1 MLTVEDFSERL
12 FRKMLAVRAPARRF
26 SRKRA
31 SPRPLPDLVR
41 SPSQGELALDPEEN
55 RAVACSR
62 LTDLLRKAS
71 SDASLVKVPLRCLRD
86 AILLNATR
94 AGENAREVEE
104 LFTLVDGVVALC
116 HALQS
121 RGAPGPYES
130 VERAVRLRLF
140 LCVAGESWK
149 DHAGLR
155 ARAVRKLRAFAVQET
170 QEADHEKEALRTSPA
185 GASGEKKPAPRA
197 SAGLSFSSPAA
208 TPGRVTT
215 VVAKDAASAPSR
227 LPRTSSTS
235 KTSSKDRSPAA
246 AASFFSRRAPS
257 SVHAAVDV
265 SSWRAVYAELAKV
278 PPSRMMPVVSA
289 LLDDLREVESA
300 RTNRVGA
307 SSFELPAGSTPKTLK
322 TLLGHDLLGPE
333 RETSSRTPSR
343 VASLHEPGVP
353 ATPAA
358 VPAGWH
364 RFDAPTPGSS
374 GRQSHPQSLKTHVPG
389 SNPERDE
396 FDALMKRFETNA

>member
-94 AGENAREVEE
+94 AGENSREVEA
-104 LFTLVDGVVALC
+104 LFSLFDGVVALC
-116 HALQS
+116 HSLQS
-121 RGAPGPYES
+121 RGAPGPYET

-140 LCVAGESWK
+140 LCVTGESWK

-155 ARAVRKLRAFAVQET
+155 ACALRKLRAFAVEET
-170 QEADHEKEALRTSPA
+170 ESFPSPPSAEAAA
-185 GASGEKKPAPRA
+185 G
-197 SAGLSFSSPAA
+197 GLAA
-208 TPGRVTT
+208 TPGRTT
-215 VVAKDAASAPSR
+215 VVVAKDAASAPSR
-227 LPRTSSTS
+227 LPRTRSTS
-235 KTSSKDRSPAA
+235 SQDRSPATTS
-246 AASFFSRRAPS
+246 SFLFRRAPAN
-257 SVHAAVDV
+257 VHAAIDV
-265 SSWRAVYAELAKV
+265 SSWRAVYAELLKAS
-278 PPSRMMPVVSA
+278 PSRMMPVVSA
-289 LLDDLREVESA
+289 LLDTLRAIESFGG
-300 RTNRVGA
+300 TNDSNSGSRIA
-307 SSFELPAGSTPKTLK
+307 QTKTITIDRSSTTLELPANATPKALV
-322 TLLGHDLLGPE
+322 GVFE
-333 RETSSRTPSR
+333 ESSSSNTDTKKDD
-343 VASLHEPGVP
+343 ASVS
-353 ATPAA
+353 TPAA
-358 VPAGWH
+358 VPPGWH

-374 GRQSHPQSLKTHVPG
+374 S
-389 SNPERDE
+389 SNEQTSNFAPNALHERFDAGPIGRDE
-396 FDALMKRFETNA
+396 FDALMKRLRVEDA

>member
-1 MLTVEDFSERL
+1 
-12 FRKMLAVRAPARRF
+12 
-26 SRKRA
+26 
-31 SPRPLPDLVR
+31 
-41 SPSQGELALDPEEN
+41 
-55 RAVACSR
+55 
-62 LTDLLRKAS
+62 
-71 SDASLVKVPLRCLRD
+71 VPLRCLRD

-185 GASGEKKPAPRA
+185 GASGEKKPALAHA
-197 SAGLSFSSPAA
+197 SASFSSPAA

-278 PPSRMMPVVSA
+278 PPSRMLPVVSA

-307 SSFELPAGSTPKTLK
+307 SSFELPAGSTPKTL
-322 TLLGHDLLGPE
+322 LRHDEGPE
-333 RETSSRTPSR
+333 TSETSASPSR
-343 VASLHEPGVP
+343 VASDEPGVP

-374 GRQSHPQSLKTHVPG
+374 GRQSHPQSLETHVPG

>member
-1 MLTVEDFSERL
+1 M
-12 FRKMLAVRAPARRF
+12 
-26 SRKRA
+26 
-31 SPRPLPDLVR
+31 
-41 SPSQGELALDPEEN
+41 
-55 RAVACSR
+55 
-62 LTDLLRKAS
+62 
-71 SDASLVKVPLRCLRD
+71 KVPLRCLRD

-155 ARAVRKLRAFAVQET
+155 ARAVRKLRAFAVAE
-170 QEADHEKEALRTSPA
+170 EADHEKEALRTSPD
-185 GASGEKKPAPRA
+185 GASGEKKPAPCA
-197 SAGLSFSSPAA
+197 SASFSSPAA
-208 TPGRVTT
+208 TSGRVTT

-278 PPSRMMPVVSA
+278 PPSRMLPVVSA

-300 RTNRVGA
+300 SSLQTKAA
-307 SSFELPAGSTPKTLK
+307 SSFELPAGSTPKTL
-322 TLLGHDLLGPE
+322 LGRDEGPE
-333 RETSSRTPSR
+333 TSETSASPSR

-374 GRQSHPQSLKTHVPG
+374 GRQSVDPHVPG

-396 FDALMKRFETNA
+396 FDALMKRFATNA

>member
-1 MLTVEDFSERL
+1 M
-12 FRKMLAVRAPARRF
+12 
-26 SRKRA
+26 
-31 SPRPLPDLVR
+31 
-41 SPSQGELALDPEEN
+41 
-55 RAVACSR
+55 
-62 LTDLLRKAS
+62 
-71 SDASLVKVPLRCLRD
+71 PLRCLRD

-185 GASGEKKPAPRA
+185 GASGERKPALA
-197 SAGLSFSSPAA
+197 SASASFSSPAA

-307 SSFELPAGSTPKTLK
+307 SSFELPAGSTPKTL
-322 TLLGHDLLGPE
+322 LRHDEGPE
-333 RETSSRTPSR
+333 TSETSASPSR
-343 VASLHEPGVP
+343 VASDEPGVP
-353 ATPAA
+353 APPAA

-374 GRQSHPQSLKTHVPG
+374 GRQSHPQSLETHVPG

>member
-1 MLTVEDFSERL
+1 L
-12 FRKMLAVRAPARRF
+12 
-26 SRKRA
+26 
-31 SPRPLPDLVR
+31 
-41 SPSQGELALDPEEN
+41 
-55 RAVACSR
+55 
-62 LTDLLRKAS
+62 
-71 SDASLVKVPLRCLRD
+71 DASLVKVPLRCLRD

-155 ARAVRKLRAFAVQET
+155 ARAVRKLRAFAVQE
-170 QEADHEKEALRTSPA
+170 ADHEKEALRTSPD

-197 SAGLSFSSPAA
+197 SASFSSPAA
-208 TPGRVTT
+208 TSGRVTT

-235 KTSSKDRSPAA
+235 KTSSQDRSPAA
-246 AASFFSRRAPS
+246 ASSFFSRRAPS

-265 SSWRAVYAELAKV
+265 SSWRATYAELAKV
-278 PPSRMMPVVSA
+278 PPSRMLPVVSA

-300 RTNRVGA
+300 RTKAA
-307 SSFELPAGSTPKTLK
+307 SSFELPAGSTPKTL
-322 TLLGHDLLGPE
+322 LGHDEGPE
-333 RETSSRTPSR
+333 RETSASPTRT
-343 VASLHEPGVP
+343 ASDEPGVP

-396 FDALMKRFETNA
+396 FDTLMKRFATNA

>member
-1 MLTVEDFSERL
+1 M
-12 FRKMLAVRAPARRF
+12 
-26 SRKRA
+26 
-31 SPRPLPDLVR
+31 
-41 SPSQGELALDPEEN
+41 
-55 RAVACSR
+55 
-62 LTDLLRKAS
+62 
-71 SDASLVKVPLRCLRD
+71 KVPLRCLRD

-155 ARAVRKLRAFAVQET
+155 ARAVRKLRAFAVQE
-170 QEADHEKEALRTSPA
+170 ADHEKEALRTSPD

-197 SAGLSFSSPAA
+197 SASFSSPAA

-278 PPSRMMPVVSA
+278 PPSRMLPVVSA

-300 RTNRVGA
+300 SSLQTKAA
-307 SSFELPAGSTPKTLK
+307 SSFELPAGSTPKTL
-322 TLLGHDLLGPE
+322 LGRDEGPE
-333 RETSSRTPSR
+333 TSETSASPSR

-374 GRQSHPQSLKTHVPG
+374 GRQSVDPHVPG

-396 FDALMKRFETNA
+396 FDALMKRFATNA

>member
-1 MLTVEDFSERL
+1 M
-12 FRKMLAVRAPARRF
+12 
-26 SRKRA
+26 
-31 SPRPLPDLVR
+31 
-41 SPSQGELALDPEEN
+41 
-55 RAVACSR
+55 
-62 LTDLLRKAS
+62 
-71 SDASLVKVPLRCLRD
+71 KVPLRCLRD

-94 AGENAREVEE
+94 AGENAREVEA
-104 LFTLVDGVVALC
+104 LFSLFEGVVALC

-155 ARAVRKLRAFAVQET
+155 ARAVRKLRAFAVQE
-170 QEADHEKEALRTSPA
+170 ADHEKEALRTSPA
-185 GASGEKKPAPRA
+185 GASGEKKPRA
-197 SAGLSFSSPAA
+197 SASFSSPAA

-215 VVAKDAASAPSR
+215 VVAKNAASAPSR

-235 KTSSKDRSPAA
+235 KTSSQDRSPAA
-246 AASFFSRRAPS
+246 ASSFFSRRAPS

-265 SSWRAVYAELAKV
+265 SSWRATYAELAKV
-278 PPSRMMPVVSA
+278 PPSRMLPVVSA
-289 LLDDLREVESA
+289 LLDDLREVQSA
-300 RTNRVGA
+300 RTKAA
-307 SSFELPAGSTPKTLK
+307 SSFELPAGSTPKTL
-322 TLLGHDLLGPE
+322 LGHDEGPE
-333 RETSSRTPSR
+333 RETSASPTRT
-343 VASLHEPGVP
+343 ASDEPGVP

-374 GRQSHPQSLKTHVPG
+374 QPSQSQPQSLKTHAPG
-389 SNPERDE
+389 SNPEASARTPDAETRVGRDE
-396 FDALMKRFETNA
+396 FDAPMKRFAT

>member
-1 MLTVEDFSERL
+1 M
-12 FRKMLAVRAPARRF
+12 
-26 SRKRA
+26 
-31 SPRPLPDLVR
+31 
-41 SPSQGELALDPEEN
+41 
-55 RAVACSR
+55 
-62 LTDLLRKAS
+62 
-71 SDASLVKVPLRCLRD
+71 PLRCLRD

-149 DHAGLR
+149 DHPGLR
-155 ARAVRKLRAFAVQET
+155 ARAVRKLRAFAVQEA
-170 QEADHEKEALRTSPA
+170 QEADHEKKKEALRTSPA
-185 GASGEKKPAPRA
+185 GASGEKKPALAHA
-197 SAGLSFSSPAA
+197 SASFSSPAA

-289 LLDDLREVESA
+289 LLDDLREVEEVESA
-300 RTNRVGA
+300 RTKAA
-307 SSFELPAGSTPKTLK
+307 SSFELPAGSTPKTL
-322 TLLGHDLLGPE
+322 LGRDGVGPE
-333 RETSSRTPSR
+333 RETERETSPSR

-396 FDALMKRFETNA
+396 FDALMKRFATNA

>member
-1 MLTVEDFSERL
+1 M
-12 FRKMLAVRAPARRF
+12 
-26 SRKRA
+26 
-31 SPRPLPDLVR
+31 
-41 SPSQGELALDPEEN
+41 
-55 RAVACSR
+55 
-62 LTDLLRKAS
+62 
-71 SDASLVKVPLRCLRD
+71 PLRCLRD

-155 ARAVRKLRAFAVQET
+155 ARAVRKLRAFSV
-170 QEADHEKEALRTSPA
+170 QEADHEKEKEALRTSPA
-185 GASGEKKPAPRA
+185 GASGEKKPALAHA
-197 SAGLSFSSPAA
+197 SASFSSPAA

-278 PPSRMMPVVSA
+278 PPSRMLPVVSA
-289 LLDDLREVESA
+289 LLDDLRKVESVESA

-307 SSFELPAGSTPKTLK
+307 ASFELPAGSTPKTL
-322 TLLGHDLLGPE
+322 LRHDEGPE
-333 RETSSRTPSR
+333 TSETSASPSR
-343 VASLHEPGVP
+343 CASLHEPGVP

-374 GRQSHPQSLKTHVPG
+374 GRQSHPQSLETHVPG

>member
-94 AGENAREVEE
+94 AGENSREVET
-104 LFTLVDGVVALC
+104 LFSLFDGVVALC
-116 HALQS
+116 HSLQS
-121 RGAPGPYES
+121 RGAPGPYET

-155 ARAVRKLRAFAVQET
+155 ACALRKLRAFAVEET
-170 QEADHEKEALRTSPA
+170 ESFPSPPSAEAAA
-185 GASGEKKPAPRA
+185 G
-197 SAGLSFSSPAA
+197 GLAA
-208 TPGRVTT
+208 TPGRTT
-215 VVAKDAASAPSR
+215 VVVAKDAASAPSR
-227 LPRTSSTS
+227 LPRTRSTS
-235 KTSSKDRSPAA
+235 SQDRSPATTS
-246 AASFFSRRAPS
+246 SFLFRRAPAN
-257 SVHAAVDV
+257 VHAAIDV
-265 SSWRAVYAELAKV
+265 SSWRAVYAELAKAS
-278 PPSRMMPVVSA
+278 PSRMMPVVSA
-289 LLDDLREVESA
+289 LLDTLRAIESFGG
-300 RTNRVGA
+300 TNDSNSGSRIAQTKTITVDR
-307 SSFELPAGSTPKTLK
+307 SSTTLELPADATPKALV
-322 TLLGHDLLGPE
+322 GVFE
-333 RETSSRTPSR
+333 SSSSSSNTDTKKDD
-343 VASLHEPGVP
+343 ASVS
-353 ATPAA
+353 TPAA
-358 VPAGWH
+358 VPPGWH

-374 GRQSHPQSLKTHVPG
+374 S
-389 SNPERDE
+389 SNEQTSNFAANAIHERFDANKGPIGRDE
-396 FDALMKRFETNA
+396 FDALMKRLRVEDA

>member
-1 MLTVEDFSERL
+1 M
-12 FRKMLAVRAPARRF
+12 
-26 SRKRA
+26 
-31 SPRPLPDLVR
+31 
-41 SPSQGELALDPEEN
+41 
-55 RAVACSR
+55 
-62 LTDLLRKAS
+62 
-71 SDASLVKVPLRCLRD
+71 KVPLRCLRD

-155 ARAVRKLRAFAVQET
+155 ARAVRKLRAFAVQE
-170 QEADHEKEALRTSPA
+170 ADHEKEALRTSPA
-185 GASGEKKPAPRA
+185 GASGEKKPRA
-197 SAGLSFSSPAA
+197 SASFSSPAA

-215 VVAKDAASAPSR
+215 VVAKNAASAPSR
-227 LPRTSSTS
+227 LPKTSSTS
-235 KTSSKDRSPAA
+235 KTSSQDRSPAA
-246 AASFFSRRAPS
+246 ASSFFSRRAPS

-265 SSWRAVYAELAKV
+265 SSWRATYAELAKV
-278 PPSRMMPVVSA
+278 PPSRMLPVVSA

-300 RTNRVGA
+300 RTKKKSA
-307 SSFELPAGSTPKTLK
+307 SSFELPAGSTPKTL
-322 TLLGHDLLGPE
+322 LGRDECPE
-333 RETSSRTPSR
+333 RETS
-343 VASLHEPGVP
+343 ASPPAGFFVP

-374 GRQSHPQSLKTHVPG
+374 QPSQSQPQSLKTHAPG
-389 SNPERDE
+389 SNPEASARTPDAETRVGRDE
-396 FDALMKRFETNA
+396 FDALMKRFAT

>member
-1 MLTVEDFSERL
+1 M
-12 FRKMLAVRAPARRF
+12 
-26 SRKRA
+26 
-31 SPRPLPDLVR
+31 
-41 SPSQGELALDPEEN
+41 
-55 RAVACSR
+55 
-62 LTDLLRKAS
+62 
-71 SDASLVKVPLRCLRD
+71 KVPLRCLRD

-155 ARAVRKLRAFAVQET
+155 ARAVRKLRAFAVQE
-170 QEADHEKEALRTSPA
+170 ADHEKEALRTSPA
-185 GASGEKKPAPRA
+185 GASGEKKPRA
-197 SAGLSFSSPAA
+197 SASFSSPAA

-215 VVAKDAASAPSR
+215 VVAKNAASAPSR

-235 KTSSKDRSPAA
+235 KTSSQDRSPAA
-246 AASFFSRRAPS
+246 ASSFFSRRAPS

-265 SSWRAVYAELAKV
+265 SSWRATYAELAKV
-278 PPSRMMPVVSA
+278 PPSRMLPVVSA

-300 RTNRVGA
+300 RKKKKIGVLIRAPRGIDAQDPARPRRV
-307 SSFELPAGSTPKTLK
+307 
-322 TLLGHDLLGPE
+322 
-333 RETSSRTPSR
+333 SRTRDFR
-343 VASLHEPGVP
+343 VASRGFFC
-353 ATPAA
+353 A
-358 VPAGWH
+358 
-364 RFDAPTPGSS
+364 RDARGCARRVAP
-374 GRQSHPQSLKTHVPG
+374 L
-389 SNPERDE
+389 
-396 FDALMKRFETNA
+396 

>member
-1 MLTVEDFSERL
+1 M
-12 FRKMLAVRAPARRF
+12 
-26 SRKRA
+26 
-31 SPRPLPDLVR
+31 
-41 SPSQGELALDPEEN
+41 
-55 RAVACSR
+55 
-62 LTDLLRKAS
+62 
-71 SDASLVKVPLRCLRD
+71 PLRCLRD

-149 DHAGLR
+149 DHPGLR
-155 ARAVRKLRAFAVQET
+155 ARAVRKLRAFSV
-170 QEADHEKEALRTSPA
+170 QEADHEKEKEALRTSPA
-185 GASGEKKPAPRA
+185 GASGEKKPALAHA
-197 SAGLSFSSPAA
+197 SASFSSPAA

-307 SSFELPAGSTPKTLK
+307 SSFELPAGSTPKTL
-322 TLLGHDLLGPE
+322 LRHDEGPE
-333 RETSSRTPSR
+333 TSETSASPSR
-343 VASLHEPGVP
+343 VASDEPGVP

-374 GRQSHPQSLKTHVPG
+374 GRQSHPQSLETHVPG

-396 FDALMKRFETNA
+396 FDALMKRFAI

>member
-1 MLTVEDFSERL
+1 M
-12 FRKMLAVRAPARRF
+12 
-26 SRKRA
+26 
-31 SPRPLPDLVR
+31 
-41 SPSQGELALDPEEN
+41 
-55 RAVACSR
+55 
-62 LTDLLRKAS
+62 
-71 SDASLVKVPLRCLRD
+71 DASLVKVPLRCLRD

-155 ARAVRKLRAFAVQET
+155 ARAVRKLRAFAVQE
-170 QEADHEKEALRTSPA
+170 ADHEKEALRTSPD

-197 SAGLSFSSPAA
+197 SASFSSPAA
-208 TPGRVTT
+208 TSGRVTT

-265 SSWRAVYAELAKV
+265 SSWRATYAELAKV
-278 PPSRMMPVVSA
+278 PPSRMLPVVSA

-300 RTNRVGA
+300 RTKKKSA
-307 SSFELPAGSTPKTLK
+307 SSFELPAGSTPKTL
-322 TLLGHDLLGPE
+322 LGRDECPE
-333 RETSSRTPSR
+333 RETS
-343 VASLHEPGVP
+343 ASPPADVP

-396 FDALMKRFETNA
+396 FDTLMKRFATNA

>member
-1 MLTVEDFSERL
+1 
-12 FRKMLAVRAPARRF
+12 
-26 SRKRA
+26 
-31 SPRPLPDLVR
+31 
-41 SPSQGELALDPEEN
+41 
-55 RAVACSR
+55 
-62 LTDLLRKAS
+62 
-71 SDASLVKVPLRCLRD
+71 VPLRCLRD

-149 DHAGLR
+149 DHPGLR
-155 ARAVRKLRAFAVQET
+155 ARAVRKLRAFSV
-170 QEADHEKEALRTSPA
+170 QEADHEKEKEALRTSPA

-307 SSFELPAGSTPKTLK
+307 SSFELPAGSTPKTL
-322 TLLGHDLLGPE
+322 LRHDEGPE
-333 RETSSRTPSR
+333 TSETSASPSR
-343 VASLHEPGVP
+343 VASDEPGVP

-374 GRQSHPQSLKTHVPG
+374 GRQSHPQSLETHVPG

>member
-1 MLTVEDFSERL
+1 M
-12 FRKMLAVRAPARRF
+12 
-26 SRKRA
+26 
-31 SPRPLPDLVR
+31 
-41 SPSQGELALDPEEN
+41 
-55 RAVACSR
+55 
-62 LTDLLRKAS
+62 
-71 SDASLVKVPLRCLRD
+71 PLRCLRD

-185 GASGEKKPAPRA
+185 GASGERKPAPRA
-197 SAGLSFSSPAA
+197 SASRASFSSPAA

-307 SSFELPAGSTPKTLK
+307 SSFELPAGSTPKTL
-322 TLLGHDLLGPE
+322 LGRDEGPE
-333 RETSSRTPSR
+333 TSETSASPSR
-343 VASLHEPGVP
+343 VASYEPGVP

-396 FDALMKRFETNA
+396 FDALMKRFATNA

>member
-1 MLTVEDFSERL
+1 M
-12 FRKMLAVRAPARRF
+12 
-26 SRKRA
+26 
-31 SPRPLPDLVR
+31 
-41 SPSQGELALDPEEN
+41 
-55 RAVACSR
+55 
-62 LTDLLRKAS
+62 
-71 SDASLVKVPLRCLRD
+71 PLRCLRD

-155 ARAVRKLRAFAVQET
+155 ARAVRKLRAFAVAE
-170 QEADHEKEALRTSPA
+170 EADHEKEALRTSPA
-185 GASGEKKPAPRA
+185 GASGERKPALAHA
-197 SAGLSFSSPAA
+197 SASFSFPAA

-278 PPSRMMPVVSA
+278 PPSRMLPVVSA

-300 RTNRVGA
+300 SSLQTKAA
-307 SSFELPAGSTPKTLK
+307 SSFELPAGSTPKTL
-322 TLLGHDLLGPE
+322 LGRDEGPE
-333 RETSSRTPSR
+333 TSETSASPSR

-396 FDALMKRFETNA
+396 FDALMKRFATNA

>member
-12 FRKMLAVRAPARRF
+12 FRKMLAVRASTRRI

-71 SDASLVKVPLRCLRD
+71 SDALLVKVPLRCLRD

-121 RGAPGPYES
+121 RGAPGPYET

-155 ARAVRKLRAFAVQET
+155 ARALRKLRAFAVEET
-170 QEADHEKEALRTSPA
+170 ESFPSPPRVEAAA
-185 GASGEKKPAPRA
+185 G
-197 SAGLSFSSPAA
+197 GLAA
-208 TPGRVTT
+208 TPGRTT
-215 VVAKDAASAPSR
+215 VVVAKDAASAPSR
-227 LPRTSSTS
+227 LPRTRSTS
-235 KTSSKDRSPAA
+235 SQDRSPAT
-246 AASFFSRRAPS
+246 ASSFLFRRAPAN
-257 SVHAAVDV
+257 VHAAIDV
-265 SSWRAVYAELAKV
+265 SSWRAVYAELAKASS
-278 PPSRMMPVVSA
+278 SRMMPVVSA
-289 LLDDLREVESA
+289 LLDDLRTIESSFVERVA
-300 RTNRVGA
+300 RTATNDRSRVL
-307 SSFELPAGSTPKTLK
+307 ELPADATPKALVGVFDENESATTTAEK
-322 TLLGHDLLGPE
+322 KKDY
-333 RETSSRTPSR
+333 
-343 VASLHEPGVP
+343 ASVS
-353 ATPAA
+353 TPAA
-358 VPAGWH
+358 VPPGWH

-374 GRQSHPQSLKTHVPG
+374 SSSG
-389 SNPERDE
+389 SNPGPKGNENARSRFDAGPIGQDE
-396 FDALMKRFETNA
+396 FDALMKRLRVEDA

>member
-1 MLTVEDFSERL
+1 M
-12 FRKMLAVRAPARRF
+12 
-26 SRKRA
+26 
-31 SPRPLPDLVR
+31 
-41 SPSQGELALDPEEN
+41 
-55 RAVACSR
+55 
-62 LTDLLRKAS
+62 
-71 SDASLVKVPLRCLRD
+71 KVPLRCLRD

-155 ARAVRKLRAFAVQET
+155 ARAVRKLRAFAVQE
-170 QEADHEKEALRTSPA
+170 ADHEKEALRTSPA
-185 GASGEKKPAPRA
+185 GASGEKKPRA
-197 SAGLSFSSPAA
+197 SASFSSPAA

-215 VVAKDAASAPSR
+215 VVAKNAASAPSR

-235 KTSSKDRSPAA
+235 KTSSQDRLPAA
-246 AASFFSRRAPS
+246 ASSFFSRRAPS

-265 SSWRAVYAELAKV
+265 SSWRATYAELAKV
-278 PPSRMMPVVSA
+278 PPSRMLPVVSA

-300 RTNRVGA
+300 RTKAA
-307 SSFELPAGSTPKTLK
+307 SSFELPAGSTPKTL
-322 TLLGHDLLGPE
+322 LGRDECPE
-333 RETSSRTPSR
+333 RETS
-343 VASLHEPGVP
+343 ASPPADVP

-358 VPAGWH
+358 VPAGWPAS
-364 RFDAPTPGSS
+364 RATPGSS
-374 GRQSHPQSLKTHVPG
+374 QPSQSQPRSLKTHAPG
-389 SNPERDE
+389 SGGERADARRRDARRAGR
-396 FDALMKRFETNA
+396 FDRS

>member
-1 MLTVEDFSERL
+1 
-12 FRKMLAVRAPARRF
+12 
-26 SRKRA
+26 
-31 SPRPLPDLVR
+31 
-41 SPSQGELALDPEEN
+41 
-55 RAVACSR
+55 
-62 LTDLLRKAS
+62 
-71 SDASLVKVPLRCLRD
+71 VPLRCLRD

-149 DHAGLR
+149 DHPGLR
-155 ARAVRKLRAFAVQET
+155 ARAVRKLRAFAVQE
-170 QEADHEKEALRTSPA
+170 ADHEALRTSPA

-197 SAGLSFSSPAA
+197 SASFSSPAA

-278 PPSRMMPVVSA
+278 PPSRMLPVVSA

-300 RTNRVGA
+300 SSLQTKAA
-307 SSFELPAGSTPKTLK
+307 SSFELPAGSTPKTL
-322 TLLGHDLLGPE
+322 LRHDEGPE
-333 RETSSRTPSR
+333 TSETSASPSR
-343 VASLHEPGVP
+343 VASDEPGVP

-374 GRQSHPQSLKTHVPG
+374 GRQSHPQSLETHVPG

-396 FDALMKRFETNA
+396 FDALMKRFATNA

>member
-1 MLTVEDFSERL
+1 M
-12 FRKMLAVRAPARRF
+12 
-26 SRKRA
+26 
-31 SPRPLPDLVR
+31 
-41 SPSQGELALDPEEN
+41 
-55 RAVACSR
+55 
-62 LTDLLRKAS
+62 
-71 SDASLVKVPLRCLRD
+71 PLRCLRD

-155 ARAVRKLRAFAVQET
+155 ARAVRKLRAFSV
-170 QEADHEKEALRTSPA
+170 QEADHEQEKEALRTSPA
-185 GASGEKKPAPRA
+185 GASGEKKPALARA
-197 SAGLSFSSPAA
+197 SASISSPAA

-278 PPSRMMPVVSA
+278 PPSRMLPVVSA

-307 SSFELPAGSTPKTLK
+307 SSFELPAGSTPKTL
-322 TLLGHDLLGPE
+322 LRHDEGPE
-333 RETSSRTPSR
+333 TSETSASPSR
-343 VASLHEPGVP
+343 VASDEPGVP

-374 GRQSHPQSLKTHVPG
+374 GRQSHPQSLETHVPG

>member
-94 AGENAREVEE
+94 AGENSREVEA
-104 LFTLVDGVVALC
+104 LFSLFDGVVALC
-116 HALQS
+116 HSLQS
-121 RGAPGPYES
+121 RGAPGPYET

-155 ARAVRKLRAFAVQET
+155 ARALRKLRAFAVEET
-170 QEADHEKEALRTSPA
+170 ESFPSPPSAEAAA
-185 GASGEKKPAPRA
+185 G
-197 SAGLSFSSPAA
+197 GLAA
-208 TPGRVTT
+208 TPGRTT
-215 VVAKDAASAPSR
+215 VVVAKDAASAPSR
-227 LPRTSSTS
+227 LPRTRSTS
-235 KTSSKDRSPAA
+235 SQDRSPATTS
-246 AASFFSRRAPS
+246 SFLFRRAPAN
-257 SVHAAVDV
+257 VHAAIDV
-265 SSWRAVYAELAKV
+265 SSWRAVYAELAKAS
-278 PPSRMMPVVSA
+278 PSKMMPVVSA
-289 LLDDLREVESA
+289 LLDTLRAIESFGGTNDSNSTRDA
-300 RTNRVGA
+300 RTKTIDRGK
-307 SSFELPAGSTPKTLK
+307 STIELPADATPKALVRRVF
-322 TLLGHDLLGPE
+322 DE
-333 RETSSRTPSR
+333 SSSSSNTEKKLDD
-343 VASLHEPGVP
+343 ASVS
-353 ATPAA
+353 TPAA
-358 VPAGWH
+358 VPPGWH

-374 GRQSHPQSLKTHVPG
+374 S
-389 SNPERDE
+389 SNEQTSNFAPNALHERFDANKGPIGRDE
-396 FDALMKRFETNA
+396 FDALMKRLRVEDA

>member
-1 MLTVEDFSERL
+1 M
-12 FRKMLAVRAPARRF
+12 
-26 SRKRA
+26 
-31 SPRPLPDLVR
+31 
-41 SPSQGELALDPEEN
+41 
-55 RAVACSR
+55 
-62 LTDLLRKAS
+62 
-71 SDASLVKVPLRCLRD
+71 PLRCLRD

-155 ARAVRKLRAFAVQET
+155 ARAVRKLRAFAVQEA
-170 QEADHEKEALRTSPA
+170 QEADHEKEA

-197 SAGLSFSSPAA
+197 SASFSSPAA

-307 SSFELPAGSTPKTLK
+307 SSFELPAGSTPKTL
-322 TLLGHDLLGPE
+322 LGRDEGLEGPE
-333 RETSSRTPSR
+333 RETSASPSR
-343 VASLHEPGVP
+343 VASDEPGVP

-374 GRQSHPQSLKTHVPG
+374 GRQSHPQSLETHVPG

>member
-1 MLTVEDFSERL
+1 M
-12 FRKMLAVRAPARRF
+12 
-26 SRKRA
+26 
-31 SPRPLPDLVR
+31 
-41 SPSQGELALDPEEN
+41 
-55 RAVACSR
+55 
-62 LTDLLRKAS
+62 
-71 SDASLVKVPLRCLRD
+71 KVPLRCLRD

-155 ARAVRKLRAFAVQET
+155 ARAVRKLRAFAVQE
-170 QEADHEKEALRTSPA
+170 ADHEKEALRTSPA
-185 GASGEKKPAPRA
+185 GASGEKKPRA
-197 SAGLSFSSPAA
+197 SASFSSPVA

-235 KTSSKDRSPAA
+235 KTSSQDRSPAA
-246 AASFFSRRAPS
+246 ASSFFSRRAPS

-265 SSWRAVYAELAKV
+265 SSWRATYAELAKV
-278 PPSRMMPVVSA
+278 PPSRMLPVVSA

-300 RTNRVGA
+300 RTKVV
-307 SSFELPAGSTPKTLK
+307 SSFELPAGSTPKTL
-322 TLLGHDLLGPE
+322 LGHDEGPE
-333 RETSSRTPSR
+333 RETS
-343 VASLHEPGVP
+343 ASPPAGVP

-374 GRQSHPQSLKTHVPG
+374 GRQPHPQSLKTHAPG
-389 SNPERDE
+389 SNPEASARTSDADARVGRDE
-396 FDALMKRFETNA
+396 FDALMKRFATDA

>member
-1 MLTVEDFSERL
+1 M
-12 FRKMLAVRAPARRF
+12 
-26 SRKRA
+26 
-31 SPRPLPDLVR
+31 
-41 SPSQGELALDPEEN
+41 
-55 RAVACSR
+55 
-62 LTDLLRKAS
+62 
-71 SDASLVKVPLRCLRD
+71 PLRCLRD

-149 DHAGLR
+149 DHPGLR
-155 ARAVRKLRAFAVQET
+155 ARAVRKLRAFAVQE
-170 QEADHEKEALRTSPA
+170 ADHAKKKEALRTSPA
-185 GASGEKKPAPRA
+185 GASGEKKPALAHA
-197 SAGLSFSSPAA
+197 SASFSSPAA

-278 PPSRMMPVVSA
+278 PPSRMLPVVSA

-307 SSFELPAGSTPKTLK
+307 SSFELPAGSTPKTL
-322 TLLGHDLLGPE
+322 LRHDEGPE
-333 RETSSRTPSR
+333 TSETSASPSR
-343 VASLHEPGVP
+343 VASDEPGVP

-374 GRQSHPQSLKTHVPG
+374 GRQSHPQSLETHVPG

>member
-1 MLTVEDFSERL
+1 
-12 FRKMLAVRAPARRF
+12 
-26 SRKRA
+26 
-31 SPRPLPDLVR
+31 
-41 SPSQGELALDPEEN
+41 
-55 RAVACSR
+55 
-62 LTDLLRKAS
+62 
-71 SDASLVKVPLRCLRD
+71 VPLRCLRD

-197 SAGLSFSSPAA
+197 SASFSSPAA

-307 SSFELPAGSTPKTLK
+307 SSFELPAGSTPKTL
-322 TLLGHDLLGPE
+322 LRHDEGPE
-333 RETSSRTPSR
+333 TSETSASPSR
-343 VASLHEPGVP
+343 VASDEPGVP

-374 GRQSHPQSLKTHVPG
+374 GRQSHPQSLETHVPG